1 MQEFIIQNKAL
12 VWVVSVLFLTVLMWL
27 ATHFGFGYL
36 RKRLEQKGKKNLR
49 IIKTLRRV
57 LKAFFITVGMVL
69 VSYVFFEKQAHQL
82 ITENLVRIIWIALV
96 AVVTIVSAAIA
107 QTFFENKIETTSRRD
122 QQDTTTYKYLNYLS
136 VFFIY
141 LFGIGLMAI
150 AIPPLKNLAASAL
163 AGAGVFALI
172 IGVAAQEAFSNL
184 IGGLFIAF
192 FKPFRIGDVIRIGD
206 GTVGRVEDLTLRH
219 TVINNFQNKRVIIPN
234 AIINKENITNYYL
247 GEYKICE
254 WVEVGISYDSDID
267 KAIALIQEEAEKH
280 PHLLDNRT
288 PKEKE
293 DSKPK
298 VDVQVVGLGDSSV
311 NLKAWVWAASFQTGF
326 KMRNDLFKAIK
337 QRFDAEGIEIP
348 FPHRVLVYKNQ
359 LATVGQS

>member
-1 MQEFIIQNKAL
+1 M
-12 VWVVSVLFLTVLMWL
+12 
-27 ATHFGFGYL
+27 
-36 RKRLEQKGKKNLR
+36 
-49 IIKTLRRV
+49 
-57 LKAFFITVGMVL
+57 
-69 VSYVFFEKQAHQL
+69 
-82 ITENLVRIIWIALV
+82 
-96 AVVTIVSAAIA
+96 
-107 QTFFENKIETTSRRD
+107 
-122 QQDTTTYKYLNYLS
+122 
-136 VFFIY
+136 
-141 LFGIGLMAI
+141 
-150 AIPPLKNLAASAL
+150 
-163 AGAGVFALI
+163 
-172 IGVAAQEAFSNL
+172 
-184 IGGLFIAF
+184 
-192 FKPFRIGDVIRIGD
+192 
-206 GTVGRVEDLTLRH
+206 EDLTLRH